1 MMFVLLFP
9 ILPPQIQILNLNVWL
24 KRRVILERECKSCFD
39 FSNMTKWM
47 GHPQMESITK
57 WMGHGG
63 SNFNSFC
70 SYWTRIYIRSKV
82 KLINNVM
89 VREGLSN
96 NIIYKL
102 FLGNII
108 YKLWGLFSLS
118 SHNKIRK
125 KKNFEDCF
133 H

>member
-1 MMFVLLFP
+1 
-9 ILPPQIQILNLNVWL
+9 
-24 KRRVILERECKSCFD
+24 
-39 FSNMTKWM
+39 
-47 GHPQMESITK
+47 
-57 WMGHGG
+57 
-63 SNFNSFC
+63 
-70 SYWTRIYIRSKV
+70 
-82 KLINNVM
+82 M

-125 KKNFEDCF
+125 KKLWGLFSLNNKTFFIDENSLQSTTIRPASSNNPNDNLGLVQNGGLSITKSTESTESASNYANDW
-133 H
+133 